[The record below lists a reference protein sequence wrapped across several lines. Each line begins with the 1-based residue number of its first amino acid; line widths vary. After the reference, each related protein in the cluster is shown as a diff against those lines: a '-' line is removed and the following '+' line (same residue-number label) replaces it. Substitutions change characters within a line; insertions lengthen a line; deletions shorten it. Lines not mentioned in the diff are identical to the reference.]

1 MKLLLSLVVAFTT
14 INAFSAVNCTKEPK
28 DKWLDQAK
36 FKTDRETEGYKI
48 KVFKVTAG
56 NCYEIYG
63 TNKEGKKVEIYF
75 NPTNADKVKEEIK

>member
-1 MKLLLSLVVAFTT
+1 MKTVLSLIVALTS
-14 INAFSAVNCTKEPK
+14 INAFAAVNCTKEKK
-28 DKWLDQAK
+28 DKWLDQEK
-36 FKTDRETEGYKI
+36 FKADRIAEGYQI

-75 NPTNADKVKEEIK
+75 NPTNSDKVKEEIK